1 MTNLTGKTESV
12 TALHQLG
19 SVDFLRSGAYVRLND
34 IAKPFGKRLD
44 NWTRLKS
51 TKELFE
57 AFKTDRC
64 YNGAKPFYTVKGGR
78 VDPSDLRGRSESVAE
93 QGTFAHPDIA
103 IQFAQ
108 WCSPSFAL
116 WVSRQIRYLLTYG
129 EVNIHYT
136 EWTEEEMA
144 RGHQINAND
153 VRELYSRDEDLKS

>member
-1 MTNLTGKTESV
+1 MTNLTGKSEQV
-12 TALHQLG
+12 TALHKLG
-19 SVDFLRSGAYVRLND
+19 SVEFLRSGAYVRLND

-44 NWTRLKS
+44 NWMRLKS

-57 AFKTDRC
+57 AFKVDRC
-64 YNGAKPFYTVKGGR
+64 YNGAKPFYTVKGGNTDTS
-78 VDPSDLRGRSESVAE
+78 DPRNRSEALTE

-116 WVSRQIRYLLTYG
+116 WVSRQVRHLLSYG

-136 EWTEEEMA
+136 EWTEEEIE
-144 RGHQINAND
+144 RGRQYNADD
-153 VRELYSRDEDLKS
+153 VRELNN

>member
-1 MTNLTGKTESV
+1 MTNLTGKSEQI

-19 SVDFLRSGAYVRLND
+19 SVEFLRSGAYVRLND

-44 NWTRLKS
+44 NWMRLKS

-57 AFKTDRC
+57 AFSVDRS
-64 YNGAKPFYTVKGGR
+64 YNGAKAFYTVKGGKTATS
-78 VDPSDLRGRSESVAE
+78 DPRDRPEILAE

-116 WVSRQIRYLLTYG
+116 WVSRQVRHLLTYG

-136 EWTEEEMA
+136 EWSEAETV
-144 RGHQINAND
+144 RGRQFNKDD
-153 VRELYSRDEDLKS
+153 VNELY